1 MAIYNLQGN
10 ETLSKEE
17 LEALKGAR
25 ESPIVYDDDA
35 PELTPEME
43 AAFIAARRAKPYNSE
58 AVTLYVSAETIAKA
72 KHMGSDYIAFLG
84 RVLDQAVAEYRAG

>member
-17 LEALKGAR
+17 LDALKEAR
-25 ESPIVYDDDA
+25 GSPIVYDDA